1 MALSTDSIFFSTAQ
15 IAQIL
20 EIDPRSVRERSKSF
34 QNGRKRSKGKG
45 LEWPLEGLPS
55 DYQARIIEKLGA
67 LPSQASDDT
76 IYIGELDEGSAGD
89 LAAGTGDGLANVSAV
104 LAGERTGDAEAAK
117 GGTIAEDA
125 EAAKRG
131 RVSPIGKKTEERPPK
146 VAIQPDLGKRIAPV
160 NSEKGERLAILADFE
175 DFHREN
181 PQFTLLEA
189 HQAYCAAYEAG
200 ERAAVAGLSKRKLS
214 PRTLHYWQCK
224 LRKEGMAA
232 LKGEHRGRPGT
243 KIGDENSEL
252 GSLVLAIQARNP
264 HYGPV
269 KVYDELKR
277 RAIEEGLA
285 IPSEATV
292 RRWLENWKAAN
303 PVKWSALVGPN
314 HFNSRTRAKFGD
326 AAAEAEYP
334 NHIWEIDSTRTDLM
348 VRIVA
353 GVIGIQE
360 ADFEQQFAWFCKRY
374 ALLNLVDVYTWRGVS
389 LLAEKEDRYAVGRL
403 LVKAMKRL
411 GMPGMTDGRSMLQGM
426 VRTDNGL
433 VYTSE
438 YVYGFLKSFPWIE
451 LDKCAVRSPWQK
463 PFVERSFRTLQHDLF
478 QELPGFVGHNVAQR
492 QQIRDRKSRKKS
504 TEQALTAEQ
513 LQERLDHWWDWYME
527 RPHEGKHMEGLSPLQ
542 RLASS
547 SYTMIKP
554 PEDQVLA
561 VLLAPLGERTI
572 QPTGIEV
579 NGHCYAGGDWAARIG
594 EKVVIRQFDD
604 DLGRILV
611 FSQDREEFLFT
622 AECPSLLGLSTKEVA
637 SKAHQI
643 QRAEREAARALRRK
657 GEALGEAPI
666 KKGSN
671 VVVFKPQV
679 EAPVSGAVSAAQQ
692 AIQALKGEQPINPQF
707 ELMAAEGAKII
718 AREQEMKR
726 KPQPP
731 SGDIDHWIRERLG
744 WLENGTH
751 LHPKEQEWLK
761 NLLAEDRMG
770 RIICENELM
779 RLNSAGRLTEHQE
792 EEKAWLEQI
801 VEERPKRAI
810 N

>member
-1 MALSTDSIFFSTAQ
+1 MERYFSASQ
-15 IAQIL
+15 IADLLGVSERAVQK
-20 EIDPRSVRERSKSF
+20 RSSGFE
-34 QNGRKRSKGKG
+34 NGRKRSKGKG
-45 LEWPLEGLPS
+45 YEWPLEGLPS
-55 DYQARIIEKLGA
+55 DYQQRIIEKLGA
-67 LPSQASDDT
+67 LPSQSSDDT
-76 IYIGELDEGSAGD
+76 IYIGELDEES
-89 LAAGTGDGLANVSAV
+89 TGDSVISADGAGNGFAGVSAV
-104 LAGERTGDAEAAK
+104 LDGERTGEAEGANR
-117 GGTIAEDA
+117 GTI
-125 EAAKRG
+125 
-131 RVSPIGKKTEERPPK
+131 SPIGKKAEERPPK
-146 VAIQPDLGKRIAPV
+146 VAIQPDLSKRIAPV
-160 NSEKGERLAILADFE
+160 NSEKSERLAILADFD

-181 PQFTLLEA
+181 PQLTLLEA
-189 HQAYCAAYEAG
+189 HQAYATAYNAG
-200 ERAAVAGLSKRKLS
+200 DRPAVRGLKPSLS
-214 PRTLHYWQCK
+214 ARTLHYWQCK
-224 LRKEGMAA
+224 LKKEGMAA
-232 LKGEHRGRPGT
+232 LKGDHRGRPGT
-243 KIGDENSEL
+243 KIGDENSPL

-264 HYGPV
+264 HYGSV

-314 HFNSRTRAKFGD
+314 NFNSRTRAKFGD

-334 NHIWEIDSTRTDLM
+334 NHIWEIDSTKTDLM
-348 VRIVA
+348 IRIVA
-353 GVIGIQE
+353 GTIGVSE

-374 ALLNLVDVYTWRGVS
+374 TMLNLVDVYTWRGVS

-403 LVKAMKRL
+403 LVKAMKKL
-411 GMPGMTDGRSMLQGM
+411 GMPGMCDGKSMLQGM

-438 YVYGFLKSFPWIE
+438 FVYGFLKSFPWIE

-504 TEQALTAEQ
+504 TDQALTAEQ

-594 EKVVIRQFDD
+594 QKVIIRQVDD

-692 AIQALKGEQPINPQF
+692 AIQAIKGEKPIDPQF
-707 ELMAAEGAKII
+707 EAMAEEGAKTI
-718 AREQEMKR
+718 AREQEMRR

-731 SGDIDHWIRERLG
+731 SGDIDHWIRQRLHWIEEG
-744 WLENGTH
+744 VHIHPGEKPWLD
-751 LHPKEQEWLK
+751 
-761 NLLAEDRMG
+761 NLLCEDSGG
-770 RIICENELM
+770 RAMCDSELD
-779 RLNSAGRLTEHQE
+779 RLNNAGRLTEHQE
-792 EEKAWLEQI
+792 SLVGYLETMVKQ
-801 VEERPKRAI
+801 RPKKALY
-810 N
+810 